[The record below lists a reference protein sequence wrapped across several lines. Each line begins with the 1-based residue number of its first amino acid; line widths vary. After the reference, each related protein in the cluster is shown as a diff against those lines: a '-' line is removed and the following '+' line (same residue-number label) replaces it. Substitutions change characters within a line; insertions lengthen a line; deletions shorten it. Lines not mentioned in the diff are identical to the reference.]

1 MNTTEVIVMLI
12 AFFII
17 IEFLTLY
24 MHNESRFIRGYIAV
38 MRCLLFGCC
47 IIAILCVVDEYKAV
61 SEANEFK
68 KELID
73 AYDMY
78 NKGAEELLD
87 SLDAHYN
94 WIDGFDNIDYYRG
107 RALVDSL
114 YATQL

>member
-1 MNTTEVIVMLI
+1 MNTTVVIAILT
-12 AFFII
+12 AFFLI
-17 IEFLTLY
+17 IEFLTIC
-24 MHNESRFIRGYIAV
+24 MHDEPRIIRSYIGV
-38 MRCLLFGCC
+38 MRCLLFAAC
-47 IIAILCVVDEYKAV
+47 IIAILCVVSEYKAV

-68 KELID
+68 RELID
-73 AYDMY
+73 AYDIY